1 MNDLLWHPVLAW
13 PWLLCAAALVLA
25 GIGWSLR
32 CGVRSKK
39 RIAALGTLRVLML
52 AALLLMLFQPQ
63 KRHDDVTILR
73 PQLAVLVDDSQ
84 SMNDPVDERQPRRAD
99 RVREWFRSK
108 PVEQA
113 KKDFDLRVFSFD
125 RVLTEQSQE
134 IGNLKFTGSVSN
146 VLDAAN
152 QVRERF
158 RGQPLAGVLLLS
170 DGLDPGGTAK
180 MGVLAANVPVDTFEL
195 EKPFARKQR
204 TKHIS
209 LASVDYPPRVV
220 IGWDTEIRVTLAGAG
235 MSGQTATVEF
245 WRDGR
250 KQAETQVAFNEDEQT
265 RQAAFAVAHNRPGPA
280 QYEIRVND
288 PAADKEARSY
298 PFLIEVMESGNRVLY
313 VQNTLGFDFKFLR
326 KAIVSDRNL
335 RLSAFVRWA
344 DGRLA
349 LLDNNGAQAAGDADF
364 SPKSLANSAVV
375 ILGDLTPDALSA
387 PNWQAIRDFVDH
399 GGGLVLL
406 GGPNLFTA
414 DGLAK
419 TPLAPLLPVKVPAP
433 YREGNFPVQITGAG
447 LHHPVFGPLF
457 AQVKDFP
464 PLLTCNMAEG
474 VSPTAEVLMQ
484 TVGNGAAHP
493 LVVASR
499 FGQGRVVAA
508 LTDTMWRW
516 RLAAKGWAA
525 EHSPHDTFWT
535 QLMDWLIPKEQEK
548 QNSSRIELFTERTNY
563 ALGERPEVR
572 AIVRTLA
579 PNAKL
584 PATLPLQIR
593 TPDDKFFDYTL
604 KPAMLQT
611 RGGKPVN
618 GYRAETDPNMPGV
631 FRAKSAIKLD
641 GANIGGETRFIVN
654 RPATEITGKPI
665 DRELLKRIAETTGGK
680 FYTMEN
686 WDGWRKELHYQEQ
699 HFSRVQLLDLWNHPL
714 LLGFLMALLVADWI
728 TRKLWNLP

>member
-1 MNDLLWHPVLAW
+1 MTDLLWHPVLSW
-13 PWLLCAAALVLA
+13 PWLLLAAALVFA

-32 CGVRSKK
+32 RGVRSNT
-39 RIAALGTLRVLML
+39 RVVVLGTLRALML
-52 AALLLMLFQPQ
+52 AALLLILFQPQ
-63 KRHDDVTILR
+63 LRRDEITVLR
-73 PQLAVLVDDSQ
+73 PQLAVLIDTSE
-84 SMNDPVDERQPRRAD
+84 SMNDPVDAHQSRRAD

-108 PVEQA
+108 AIEQA

-125 RVLTEQSQE
+125 HTLAEQSQD
-134 IGNLKFTGSVSN
+134 IGNLKFTGAASN

-152 QVRERF
+152 QVQERF

-170 DGLDPGGTAK
+170 DGLDSSG
-180 MGVLAANVPVDTFEL
+180 AARTGAVSATVPVDTFEL
-195 EKPFARKQR
+195 EKPFTRKQPA
-204 TKHIS
+204 KHLS

-220 IGWDTEIRVTLAGAG
+220 IGWDTEIRVTLAGSG
-235 MSGQTATVEF
+235 MSGQTASVEL

-265 RQAAFAVAHNRPGPA
+265 RQAAFAIAHSRPGAA
-280 QYEIRVND
+280 QYELRVND
-288 PAADKEARSY
+288 PAADREARSY
-298 PFLIEVMESGNRVLY
+298 PFVIEVMEPGNRVLY

-335 RLSAFVRWA
+335 QLSAFVRWT

-349 LLDNNGAQAAGDADF
+349 LLDKDGAQAAGDADF
-364 SPKSLANSAVV
+364 SPKSLANSAVL

-387 PNWQAIRDFVDH
+387 ANCQAIRDFVDH

-406 GGPNLFTA
+406 GGPNLFAT

-419 TPLAPLLPVKVPAP
+419 TALAPLLPIKLPAP
-433 YREGNFPVQITGAG
+433 YREGNFPMQITETG

-464 PLLTCNMAEG
+464 PLLTCNLAES

-484 TVGNGAAHP
+484 AVSNGAAHP
-493 LVVASR
+493 VIVSSR
-499 FGQGRVVAA
+499 FGQGRVVAV

-516 RLAAKGWAA
+516 RLAAKGWAS
-525 EHSPHDTFWT
+525 ERSPHDTFWT

-563 ALGERPEVR
+563 TLGERPEIR
-572 AIVRTLA
+572 AIVRT
-579 PNAKL
+579 PTPDAKL
-584 PATLPLQIR
+584 PGTLPLQIR
-593 TPDDKFFDYTL
+593 TPDDKVFDYTL
-604 KPAMLQT
+604 KPATLQT
-611 RGGKPVN
+611 RAGKTVN
-618 GYRAETDPNMPGV
+618 GYRVEIDPNVPGV

-641 GANIGGETRFIVN
+641 GADVEGETRFLVN

-665 DRELLKRIAETTGGK
+665 DRDLLKRIAETTGGK
-680 FYTMEN
+680 FYPMEN
-686 WDGWRKELHYQEQ
+686 WDGWRKDLHYQEQ
-699 HFSRVQLLDLWNHPL
+699 HFSRMQLVDLWNHPL
-714 LLGFLMALLVADWI
+714 LLGFLMLLLVADWI
-728 TRKLWNLP
+728 TRKIWNLP